1 MKPDASERE
10 TALTKADIVRNI
22 AQGTGLTKTD
32 TAAVV
37 DGFIEAVIE
46 ALQKGEHI
54 EIRGFGTF
62 KSVSRAPRTGRNP
75 RTGAEVRISRRRA
88 PVFKPSKEL
97 RARVETDDGPTGAEK
112 DAVWKEEKAA

>member
-1 MKPDASERE
+1 M
-10 TALTKADIVRNI
+10 TKADIVRRV
-22 AQGTGLTKTD
+22 AQATGLTKTD

-37 DGFIEAVIE
+37 DGFIESVIE
-46 ALQKGEHI
+46 ALEKGEHI

-62 KSVSRAPRTGRNP
+62 KAVSRAPRTGRNP
-75 RTGAEVRISRRRA
+75 RTGSEVKISRRRA

-97 RARVETDDGPTGAEK
+97 RARVEDSGNRTGGKK

>member
-1 MKPDASERE
+1 M
-10 TALTKADIVRNI
+10 TKADIVRNI

-46 ALQKGEHI
+46 ALQRGEHI

-62 KSVSRAPRTGRNP
+62 KVVTRAPRTGRNP
-75 RTGAEVRISRRRA
+75 RTGSEVKITSRKA

-97 RARVETDDGPTGAEK
+97 RARVETKKEAGDKKNALWP
-112 DAVWKEEKAA
+112 EEKAA